1 MTSAMSIETT
11 RPLAA
16 GYALSVGDDELL
28 VGHVLTSVAGW
39 GPELEINI
47 AISSMGQ
54 DEIGHA
60 RRLYDYALR
69 STAEAERHAY
79 ETPAERLGV
88 SALAKSY
95 PRRWESLLARQL
107 MYELADQAR
116 LEILR
121 GCGVEALAALAAE
134 IEHEERYHRDFWRT
148 WLTSTLAQGES
159 AVARVQ
165 SEIDSYWP
173 AAGSMFEVEDSVED
187 ELGVAP
193 GTFAAARDQYLREL
207 SGVLEENGLVVP
219 AGNSSPVDDS
229 LAEMLAEMRVV
240 YDTAPGQW

>member
-1 MTSAMSIETT
+1 
-11 RPLAA
+11 
-16 GYALSVGDDELL
+16 
-28 VGHVLTSVAGW
+28 
-39 GPELEINI
+39 
-47 AISSMGQ
+47 
-54 DEIGHA
+54 
-60 RRLYDYALR
+60 
-69 STAEAERHAY
+69 
-79 ETPAERLGV
+79 
-88 SALAKSY
+88 
-95 PRRWESLLARQL
+95 
-107 MYELADQAR
+107 
-116 LEILR
+116 
-121 GCGVEALAALAAE
+121 
-134 IEHEERYHRDFWRT
+134 
-148 WLTSTLAQGES
+148 
-159 AVARVQ
+159 VQ